1 MSFKTITVFV
11 DASTASAARL
21 ETAVGLA
28 AAQGA
33 HLVAVACTRQ
43 IDLGVYA
50 MPGAEMAVDFSA
62 IDRSREEAQALAAQV
77 AAKMEAAGAGNDAR
91 WASSIAT
98 GLSETAARSARHS
111 DLSVVGPAGGPGVD
125 GEIADAVLEGTLFNS
140 GRPVL
145 MVPAGWTGASL
156 GRTVMVAW
164 DGSHVAARAVHDAL
178 PFIETADKVTIAIVD
193 PDPGVDGTG
202 EEPGADIAAV
212 LARHGAKVE
221 VQTLA
226 RAGASVAERLQATAV
241 EIGADLL
248 VMGGYGHSRLREA
261 IFSGVSR
268 TVLEAPAVPVL
279 IAH

>member
-11 DASTASAARL
+11 DASAASAARL
-21 ETAVGLA
+21 DAAIGLA

-50 MPGAEMAVDFSA
+50 MPGAEMAVDFTA
-62 IDRSREEAQALAAQV
+62 IDRSREEAQTLAASV
-77 AAKMEAAGAGNDAR
+77 AAKMQAAGAGNDAR
-91 WASSIAT
+91 WAASIAS
-98 GLSETAARSARHS
+98 GLGETAARSARHS
-111 DLSVVGPAGGPGVD
+111 DISVVGPAGGPGVD
-125 GEIADAVLEGTLFNS
+125 GEIADAVLDGALFNS

-145 MVPAGWTGASL
+145 MIPSDWTGGSI
-156 GRTVMVAW
+156 GTRVMVAW
-164 DGSHVAARAVHDAL
+164 DGSHVASRAVHDAL
-178 PFIETADKVTIAIVD
+178 PFIETAAAVTVAIVD

-226 RAGASVAERLQATAV
+226 RAGASVAERLQSTAV

-268 TVLEAPAVPVL
+268 TVLEGPSVPVL